1 MNGTRLIVKKI
12 MQNVIVDSQS
22 RKISDNHNDIA
33 LGQCQKMKLE
43 NNITLIL
50 TTESPLLD
58 GGFEIVREDEVWS
71 TQY

>member
-12 MQNVIVDSQS
+12 MRNVIGDSQS
-22 RKISDNHNDIA
+22 RKISDNHNA
-33 LGQCQKMKLE
+33 LDQCQKMKLE